1 MRFGFSSCMLGVFL
15 ATSLPVAAS
24 AEKLRSP
31 EYKAASLQGNT
42 HLYSL
47 KHDKS
52 IAFFSELEKKYPHHP
67 GPPLARSIAIWFRE
81 LVARDEL
88 DLERFISPGY
98 FTRPADVEI
107 SVEDK
112 QAFFDGIR
120 RSQENATRYLEQHP
134 RDFEARYYLGA
145 CQSALGVF
153 AFTIERSFRKA
164 LKYGKESYRIQR
176 AIVDENP
183 DFYDA
188 YMTVGTYEYVVG
200 NLPWYVKWIATLAG
214 YHGSEV
220 RGFEYLTR
228 AATKGHFVKDD
239 ARLLLMV
246 MYVRE
251 NENAYALEMAGQLH
265 HKYPEN
271 YLLHINKAQ
280 ILELMG
286 KRAEAAKTYAA
297 VARRAVN
304 KIPNYQNLPLDK
316 IRYPLAQRL
325 LALGSQDEALDQFRG
340 AAEDPGTPDRERA
353 LSHLRAG
360 EILDTMGRREEAT
373 AHYRRVQ
380 ELPDYDGTHGTA
392 ADYLR
397 HPYDR
402 EQ

>member
-1 MRFGFSSCMLGVFL
+1 MRFGFGVSLLGVFL
-15 ATSLPVAAS
+15 AMSLASAAS
-24 AEKLRSP
+24 AERLRSA
-31 EYKAASLQGNT
+31 EYKAASLKGNT

-47 KHDKS
+47 EHDKS
-52 IAFFSELEKKYPHHP
+52 VAFFTELEKEYPHHP

-81 LVARDEL
+81 LVARDDL
-88 DLERFISPGY
+88 DLDRFISPGY
-98 FTRPADVEI
+98 FNRPAD
-107 SVEDK
+107 EDMTEADK
-112 QAFFDGIR
+112 EAFFDGIQ
-120 RSQENATRYLEQHP
+120 RSQEKATRYLEQHP
-134 RDFEARYYLGA
+134 GDIDARYYLGA

-164 LKYGKESYRIQR
+164 LKHGKKSYRIQR
-176 AIVDENP
+176 EIVDENP
-183 DFYDA
+183 DFNDA
-188 YMTVGTYEYVVG
+188 YMTVGSYEYVVG
-200 NLPWYVKWIATLAG
+200 NLPWYIKWIATLAG
-214 YHGSEV
+214 YHGSEA

-228 AATKGHFVKDD
+228 AATKGHFIKDD

-251 NENAYALEMAGQLH
+251 DENAYALEMAGQLH
-265 HKYPEN
+265 GKYPEN

-280 ILELMG
+280 ILERMG
-286 KRAEAAKTYAA
+286 RRVDAAKTYAA
-297 VARRAVN
+297 VARRAID

-325 LALGSQDEALDQFRG
+325 LALGSQDEALNQFQG

-360 EILDTMGRREEAT
+360 EILDTMGRREEAA

-392 ADYLR
+392 AGYLR

>member
-1 MRFGFSSCMLGVFL
+1 MRIGLSSTLLGVVL
-15 ATSLPVAAS
+15 ATFFASAAC
-24 AEKLRSP
+24 AEKLRSA
-31 EYKAASLQGNT
+31 EYKAASIQG
-42 HLYSL
+42 HHYLYRL
-47 KHDKS
+47 EHDKS
-52 IAFFSELEKKYPHHP
+52 IAFFIELEKEYPHHP

-81 LVARDEL
+81 LVAREDL

-98 FTRPADVEI
+98 FTRPAEEDMSE
-107 SVEDK
+107 EDK

-120 RSQENATRYLEQHP
+120 QSQQNATRYLEQHP
-134 RDFEARYYLGA
+134 GDIDARYYLGA

-153 AFTIERSFRKA
+153 AFTIERSFRRA
-164 LKYGKESYRIQR
+164 LKHGKTSYRIQR
-176 AIVDENP
+176 EIVDENP
-183 DFYDA
+183 DFNDA
-188 YMTVGTYEYVVG
+188 YMTVGSYEYVVG
-200 NLPWYVKWIATLAG
+200 NLPWYIKWFANLAG

-228 AATKGHFVKDD
+228 AATKGDFVQND

-246 MYVRE
+246 LYVRE
-251 NENAYALEMAGQLH
+251 DENAYALEMAGQLH
-265 HKYPEN
+265 RKYPEN

-280 ILELMG
+280 ILEQMG
-286 KRAEAAKTYAA
+286 KPAEAAKMYAA
-297 VARRAVN
+297 VARHALD

-325 LALGSQDEALDQFRG
+325 LALGSQDEALDQFQG

-360 EILDTMGRREEAT
+360 EILDKMGRREEAT

-380 ELPDYDGTHGTA
+380 ELPDYNGTHGTA
-392 ADYLR
+392 AGYLR
-397 HPYDR
+397 HPYHR